1 MMIAPIVG
9 LVLLDLALLAMN
21 RGAVKIGQTAIRL
34 ATLCVRRQSFGLGKA
49 AIYLAAVADWILGKR
64 G

>member
-21 RGAVKIGQTAIRL
+21 RGAVKI
-34 ATLCVRRQSFGLGKA
+34 VRPPFDWRRSAFGGQSFA
-49 AIYLAAVADWILGKR
+49 
-64 G
+64 